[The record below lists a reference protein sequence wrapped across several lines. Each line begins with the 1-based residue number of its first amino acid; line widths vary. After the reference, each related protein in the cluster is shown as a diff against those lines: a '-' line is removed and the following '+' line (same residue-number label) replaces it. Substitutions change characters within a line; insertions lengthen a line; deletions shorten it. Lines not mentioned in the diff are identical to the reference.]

1 MSEKPILGVLLGNS
15 AGVRPELVAMLAV
28 KDYYADYCRP
38 VIIGDLRMF
47 EHGLKVVGGD
57 VPHYVIDDLS
67 QCDWSKGYPVLDLKD
82 QDPSQVVTVRP
93 TPTAAPVTSSSWAPP
108 LTSARPARS
117 KALSLAPS
125 TRAP

>member
-15 AGVRPELVAMLAV
+15 AGVGPELVAMLAI

-67 QCDWSKGYPVLDLKD
+67 QCDWSKGYPVLDL
-82 QDPSQVVTVRP
+82 
-93 TPTAAPVTSSSWAPP
+93 
-108 LTSARPARS
+108 
-117 KALSLAPS
+117 
-125 TRAP
+125 